1 MVKGT
6 FEKMSLSRTVGKA
19 LAFLILLG
27 ATQAFAQE
35 KKNDSPPV
43 KEAKLGDTRNVHQ
56 CGDLFLAG
64 QFGPSDIE
72 KIKAAGIQRI
82 ISLRTDGEIDWD
94 QKSALDDAGLEFF
107 VLPFRDPNDLND
119 GVFDEARK
127 LLGQTDKPTLFHCG
141 SANRVGAVWMAFRV
155 LDQNVELET
164 AKKEAKIVGLRT
176 PAYETKAL
184 EYIDRKT
191 KAPKTNAAGKKD
203 INQRFRDPDL
213 DVDAFVKRF
222 EIDNREVYAARE
234 EILRALNLKTG
245 DHVADVGAGT
255 GFYTRLFS
263 QQVGDTG
270 WVYAVDIAPKFIQH
284 IHKTSSEQKLS
295 NITGV
300 LCREDSVDL
309 APQTVD
315 KVYVCDTYHHFEYPA
330 ATLKSIYQAIKP
342 GGELIIVDFERIP
355 GQSRDW
361 ILGHVRAGKATVR
374 EEIQQSGF
382 EFVEEKEIPG
392 LDENYFIRFK
402 K

>member
-1 MVKGT
+1 MT
-6 FEKMSLSRTVGKA
+6 RLDRRLSLACLCSRTQEPA
-19 LAFLILLG
+19 PPILL
-27 ATQAFAQE
+27 A
-35 KKNDSPPV
+35 S
-43 KEAKLGDTRNVHQ
+43 RN
-56 CGDLFLAG
+56 
-64 QFGPSDIE
+64 
-72 KIKAAGIQRI
+72 
-82 ISLRTDGEIDWD
+82 
-94 QKSALDDAGLEFF
+94 
-107 VLPFRDPNDLND
+107 
-119 GVFDEARK
+119 
-127 LLGQTDKPTLFHCG
+127 
-141 SANRVGAVWMAFRV
+141 
-155 LDQNVELET
+155 
-164 AKKEAKIVGLRT
+164 GLR
-176 PAYETKAL
+176 PL
-184 EYIDRKT
+184 
-191 KAPKTNAAGKKD
+191 
-203 INQRFRDPDL
+203 
-213 DVDAFVKRF
+213 VD
-222 EIDNREVYAARE
+222 
-234 EILRALNLKTG
+234 
-245 DHVADVGAGT
+245 
-255 GFYTRLFS
+255 TRLFS
-263 QQVGDTG
+263 QQVGDSG

-284 IHKTSSEQKLS
+284 IHKTSSEQNLS